1 MKTRLYK
8 LGMCVG
14 FALIGSSA
22 HAGSYPDRPITL
34 IVPSAPGGTTDVS
47 ARAVAQNLAKIL
59 GQPVVVENKPGASGN
74 IGNAFVSRAKPDGY
88 TLLLSYSGYHTG
100 NPALFKTLT
109 WDPVKDFTP
118 IAEVSTA
125 PHVIVVPNTLKVS
138 TLKDFLALAK
148 SEPGK
153 LNYASS
159 GAGSIQHLGTEQ
171 LKQLTGINMLH
182 VPYKGAGPAMQD
194 LLAGQVQLFI
204 TTPPS
209 VIGQIKAGRVKAL
222 AIASDT
228 RHPMLPDVPTTA
240 EAGLP
245 NYKLEAWFSVFGPA
259 HMPADVTAILTKALK
274 KVVADKSYQA
284 NMESQGA
291 YAKYLPPDQ
300 LEAEVKSDI
309 KHWQQVIKTA
319 GIKPL

>member
-1 MKTRLYK
+1 MKTNLFT
-8 LGMCVG
+8 LLSIS
-14 FALIGSSA
+14 FALVGA
-22 HAGSYPDRPITL
+22 TAQAGAYPDRPISL
-34 IVPSAPGGTTDVS
+34 IVPSAPGGTTDLS
-47 ARAVAQNLAKIL
+47 GRAVAQSLAKIL
-59 GQPVVVENKPGASGN
+59 GQPVIVENKPGASGN
-74 IGNAFVSRAKPDGY
+74 IGNAFVARAKPDGY

-100 NPALFKTLT
+100 NPALFKTLN
-109 WDPVKDFTP
+109 WDPIKDFTP

-125 PHVIVVPNTLKVS
+125 PHVIVVSNSLKVS
-138 TLKDFLALAK
+138 NLRDFLALVK

-171 LKQLTGINMLH
+171 LKQLTGIDMVH
-182 VPYKGAGPAMQD
+182 VPYKGAGPAVQD

-228 RHPMLPDVPTTA
+228 RHPMLPNIPTTT

-245 NYKLEAWFSVFGPA
+245 DYKLEAWFAVFGPA
-259 HMPADVTAILTKALK
+259 HMPADVTARLAKALQQ
-274 KVVADKSYQA
+274 VVAEKNYRT
-284 NMESQGA
+284 NMETQGA

-300 LEAEVKSDI
+300 LAAEVKSDI
-309 KHWQQVIKTA
+309 AHWKQVIKTA
-319 GIKPL
+319 GIQPM